1 MASVARSPHLDGLR
15 GIAIL
20 LVVYSHAGLRFPTDG
35 PFGALYLVSV
45 KVGWCGGDLFFVLSG
60 FLITRILLR
69 TREST
74 RFFRV
79 FYARRTLRIFPA
91 YYLWLAFLLLLVP
104 ALPYFAR
111 FNFFRAGADTF
122 SSLWYWTY
130 TSNVGFVIDG
140 GFPHRLLSLTWSLA
154 IEEQFYLVWPLAV
167 RLLGGPRLLWL
178 CLACIALAPIARGG
192 WLLAGGAPLGAYML
206 TPCRI
211 DTLAIG
217 AAIAVLAQGEV
228 GVERLR
234 SWAPRILGISGAL
247 VVALVGWRS
256 VGASPADP
264 VDSLIFD
271 PWMQTAGYS
280 LIALFFGSVVA
291 LAALPGARGVGWLR
305 LRVLRTFGKYSYAM
319 YLTHTF
325 VGSMVV
331 LYVFNPFDH
340 GGTLP
345 VLASYGIELMAML
358 AFAMASWWGVERHF
372 DRAKR
377 RFAYANS

>member
-45 KVGWCGGDLFFVLSG
+45 KMGWCGVDLFFVLSG

-111 FNFFRAGADTF
+111 FHFFRAGADTF

-140 GFPHRLLSLTWSLA
+140 GFPT
-154 IEEQFYLVWPLAV
+154 
-167 RLLGGPRLLWL
+167 
-178 CLACIALAPIARGG
+178 
-192 WLLAGGAPLGAYML
+192 
-206 TPCRI
+206 
-211 DTLAIG
+211 
-217 AAIAVLAQGEV
+217 
-228 GVERLR
+228 
-234 SWAPRILGISGAL
+234 
-247 VVALVGWRS
+247 
-256 VGASPADP
+256 
-264 VDSLIFD
+264 
-271 PWMQTAGYS
+271 GYS
-280 LIALFFGSVVA
+280 
-291 LAALPGARGVGWLR
+291 P
-305 LRVLRTFGKYSYAM
+305 
-319 YLTHTF
+319 
-325 VGSMVV
+325 
-331 LYVFNPFDH
+331 
-340 GGTLP
+340 
-345 VLASYGIELMAML
+345 
-358 AFAMASWWGVERHF
+358 
-372 DRAKR
+372 
-377 RFAYANS
+377 